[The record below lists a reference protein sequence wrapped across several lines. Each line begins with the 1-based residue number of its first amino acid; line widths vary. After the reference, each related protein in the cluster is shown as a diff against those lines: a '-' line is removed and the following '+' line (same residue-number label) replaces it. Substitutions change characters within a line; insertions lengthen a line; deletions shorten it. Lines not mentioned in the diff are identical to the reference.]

1 MGIINRDHNNMLKGE
16 GAGLMLKVA
25 AFTEQE
31 KINYFLIRLPF
42 DRMLSQWMSLPYQ
55 FHIINAKKKSSN
67 NFLNNPVR

>member
-1 MGIINRDHNNMLKGE
+1 
-16 GAGLMLKVA
+16 MLKVA